1 MIFPPILPGV
11 KSGRHVVEIEGELFG
26 LDGGRD
32 HGP

>member
-1 MIFPPILPGV
+1 MPPNMGIV
-11 KSGRHVVEIEGELFG
+11 NFFRHVEVEGELFG

>member
-1 MIFPPILPGV
+1 MGIVNFF
-11 KSGRHVVEIEGELFG
+11 RHVEVEGELFG